1 MLFNVKFITFNL
13 SLNNCKPF
21 FVSILSVM
29 KKFILLLCT
38 ISFSI
43 ATADAQNISVYSF
56 VLPDE
61 GIVINSTAPDIILPD
76 VNGNKIDI
84 NKSDYKYLLVNFW
97 ASWSKTS
104 RKANPYFIKSFNQFQ
119 TKGFKIVSV
128 SLDSDTN
135 LWQQAIKEDGTSA
148 FFQLNDRD
156 GMKSAYLK
164 DFEVDFI
171 PANFLIDNNGKIIA
185 KNLRKD
191 ELYKLLATLLP
202 N

>member
-1 MLFNVKFITFNL
+1 
-13 SLNNCKPF
+13 
-21 FVSILSVM
+21 M